1 MPGGKWTKGT
11 SGNPAGRKSGTGQ
24 IGKLRAA
31 IAKDVPA
38 IIQSLATSAKAG
50 DIGAARLLLDRVLP
64 ALKPIEETVGIA
76 LEGGTLAAQGG
87 AVVAAVAAGELAP
100 GQGAALLASLGTLA
114 RLIETDEL
122 AARVAAL
129 EARHGNAQSK
139 A

>member
-11 SGNPAGRKSGTGQ
+11 SGNPAGRKPGTGQ

>member
-38 IIQSLATSAKAG
+38 IIRSLATSAKAG